1 MTDNNYRNNDVFWI
15 YDPMIL
21 FSNNNWYKII
31 PTSNM
36 TQIEALNAM
45 TRLFIYLLILS
56 ALLSLVVNY
65 AYALI
70 IAIVVI
76 IIIYFVTANTKY
88 NFGNYQENFGENN
101 KNDSNKNDSNKN
113 DSNKNDSNKNDSN
126 KNDSNKNDS
135 NKNDSNNC
143 KIPKHNNPFMNFN
156 QLDSNENTNKL
167 PVYDSGK
174 DDMQEYFGDDI
185 QISMNE
191 KNDRQFYT
199 TPVTTIPNKQT
210 NFAKWLYDLP
220 ETCKENQLY
229 CLRYE
234 DVRFSRYNPDLEN
247 NII

>member
-21 FSNNNWYKII
+21 FNDGNWYKII

-45 TRLFIYLLILS
+45 TRLFLYLLILS

-76 IIIYFVTANTKY
+76 IIIYFITANTKY
-88 NFGNYQENFGENN
+88 NFGNYQENFGEN
-101 KNDSNKNDSNKN
+101 DSNKNN
-113 DSNKNDSNKNDSN
+113 SN

-143 KIPKHNNPFMNFN
+143 KILKHNNPFMNFN
-156 QLDSNENTNKL
+156 QLDPNENTNKL
-167 PVYDSGK
+167 PVYNSEK
-174 DDMQEYFGDDI
+174 DDI
-185 QISMNE
+185 QEYIEDKIQISVNE

-199 TPVTTIPNKQT
+199 APITTIPNKQT